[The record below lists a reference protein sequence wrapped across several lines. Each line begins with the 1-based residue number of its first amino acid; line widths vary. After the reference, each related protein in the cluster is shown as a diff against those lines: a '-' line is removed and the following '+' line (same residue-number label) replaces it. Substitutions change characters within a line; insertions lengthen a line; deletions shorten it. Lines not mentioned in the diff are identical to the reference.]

1 MRTFSI
7 VTLGICLSFSTY
19 AQGAGPRYALTDLGP
34 IGPAGEV
41 VYIAR
46 NGLVAGAAQQPDNTD
61 HAMLFYGR
69 QRLEISMP
77 GIGGKNSVAYG
88 LNIFGQTVGGA
99 ETAEPDPGL
108 VDFCGFQTFGL
119 SGNGSVCA
127 AFIWQNGI
135 MKKLA
140 TLGGNNGSSNQI
152 NSSGVIAGEV
162 ENTLRDPGCLQ
173 RFQFKPVKWQGSK
186 IVQLPTHP
194 GDPDGVAYAINDAG
208 QVVGSTGTCA
218 PFNPIFVLAMV
229 PAHPM
234 LWEADGTA
242 RYLGTLGGTGI
253 NPNAANLTLNIN
265 NNGHAV
271 GTSALSGDETSHAF
285 LWTKEKGMQDIGT
298 LKGDFQSGAIAI
310 NDSEQITGVSIG
322 ADGPRAY
329 VWQNGSMR
337 DLNALVG
344 PTSLHLLFGN
354 GINNSGEIAGMA
366 VDTRNGDVH
375 GYVATPQGG
384 DDSQQENAARLFT
397 MADVRRVLE
406 QLRPLSRHGIRFA
419 PGW

>member
-1 MRTFSI
+1 MRAFSI
-7 VTLGICLSFSTY
+7 AASGICILFSAY
-19 AQGAGPRYALTDLGP
+19 AEEPAARYLLTDLGP

-46 NGLVAGAAQQPDNTD
+46 NGLVAGAAQQQDNTD
-61 HAMLFYGR
+61 HAVLLYGR
-69 QRLEISMP
+69 QRLDISTP

-88 LNIFGQTVGGA
+88 VNIFGQTVGGA
-99 ETAEPDPGL
+99 ETAEPDPGF
-108 VDFCGFQTFGL
+108 VDFCGFHTFGL
-119 SGNGSVCA
+119 SANGSVCA

-152 NSSGVIAGEV
+152 NSFGVIAGEV
-162 ENTLRDPGCLQ
+162 ENASPDPGCPQ

-186 IVQLPTHP
+186 IVQLPTYP

-218 PFNPIFVLAMV
+218 PFNPTFVLAMV

-234 LWEADGTA
+234 LWEVDGTP
-242 RYLGTLGGTGI
+242 RYLGTLGGTGS

-265 NNGHAV
+265 NKGHAV
-271 GTSALSGDETSHAF
+271 GTSALPGDETSHAF

-298 LKGDFQSGAIAI
+298 LPGDFQSGAIAI
-310 NDSEQITGVSIG
+310 NDSDQMTGVSIG
-322 ADGPRAY
+322 PDGPRA
-329 VWQNGSMR
+329 VIWRNGSIA
-337 DLNALVG
+337 DLNTLVS
-344 PTSLHLLFGN
+344 PTPLHLLFGN
-354 GINNSGEIAGMA
+354 GINDSGEIAGVA
-366 VDTRNGDVH
+366 IDTGSGEMH
-375 GYVATPQGG
+375 AYVARLRGNEEAEQH
-384 DDSQQENAARLFT
+384 DNARLFS
-397 MADVRRVLE
+397 ADDVRRVLRK
-406 QLRPLSRHGIRFA
+406 LGPLSHYGVRFA